1 MGTESSKNGIV
12 LVTHG
17 NFGQALIEAGELIVG
32 PQEGV
37 LSLSVDVSQGID
49 AAVESLKN
57 NIAEVN
63 NGNGVLILTD
73 MFGGTPTN
81 LSLSLLQGDDIEV
94 VTGVS
99 LPMLLKAFQMRNE
112 SLQKMAEEVSKAAAK
127 GIVIAGEMLR
137 KRTSKG

>member
-1 MGTESSKNGIV
+1 MDIESSKNGIV

-37 LSLSVDVSQGID
+37 RSLSVDVEKGID
-49 AAVESLKN
+49 AAVDTLKKS
-57 NIAEVN
+57 IAEVN
-63 NGNGVLILTD
+63 SGSGVLILTD

-81 LSLSLLQGDDIEV
+81 LSLSLLQGDHIEV

>member
-1 MGTESSKNGIV
+1 MGIESSKNGIV

-17 NFGQALIEAGELIVG
+17 NFGQTLIEAAELIVG

-37 LSLSVDVSQGID
+37 LSLSVEVSQGID
-49 AAVESLKN
+49 VAVEALKK
-57 NIAEVN
+57 NIAEVSS
-63 NGNGVLILTD
+63 GNGVLILTD

-81 LSLSLLQGDDIEV
+81 LSLSLLQSDDIEV

-99 LPMLLKAFQMRNE
+99 LPMLLKAFQVRNE

-137 KRTSKG
+137 KRTKKG

>member
-1 MGTESSKNGIV
+1 MDIESSKNGIV

-17 NFGQALIEAGELIVG
+17 NFGQSLIEAGELIVG

-49 AAVESLKN
+49 AAVDSLKS

>member
-1 MGTESSKNGIV
+1 MGTESSKIGIV

-17 NFGQALIEAGELIVG
+17 NFGKSLVEAAELIVG
-32 PQEGV
+32 PQDYIRSV
-37 LSLSVDVSQGID
+37 SVDVSQGID
-49 AAVESLKN
+49 AAMVYLKET
-57 NIAEVN
+57 IGAVS
-63 NGNGVLILTD
+63 NGVGVLILTD

-99 LPMLLKAFQMRNE
+99 LPMLLKALQKRNE
-112 SLQKMAEEVSKAAAK
+112 SLQTMAEEVSKAGAK

>member
-1 MGTESSKNGIV
+1 MGKESSKIGIV

-17 NFGQALIEAGELIVG
+17 NFGKSLIEAAELIVG
-32 PQEGV
+32 PQDFI

-49 AAVESLKN
+49 AAVESLKS
-57 NIAEVN
+57 NIAEVS
-63 NGNGVLILTD
+63 NGVGVLILTD

-81 LSLSLLQGDDIEV
+81 LSLSLLHDDVEV

-99 LPMLLKAFQMRNE
+99 LPMLLKALQKRNE
-112 SLQKMAEEVSKAAAK
+112 SLQVMAEEVSKAGTK

>member
-1 MGTESSKNGIV
+1 MGTESSKIGIV

-17 NFGQALIEAGELIVG
+17 NFGKALVEAAELIVG
-32 PQEGV
+32 PQDYIRSV
-37 LSLSVDVSQGID
+37 SVDVSQGID
-49 AAVESLKN
+49 AAMVFLKET
-57 NIAEVN
+57 IASVS
-63 NGNGVLILTD
+63 NGVGVLILTD

-99 LPMLLKAFQMRNE
+99 LPMLLKALQKRNE
-112 SLQKMAEEVSKAAAK
+112 SLHVMAEEVSKAGAK

>member
-1 MGTESSKNGIV
+1 MGTESSKIGIV

-17 NFGQALIEAGELIVG
+17 NFGKSLVDAAELIVG
-32 PQEGV
+32 PQDYV
-37 LSLSVDVSQGID
+37 SSVSVDVSQGID
-49 AAVESLKN
+49 AAMDFLKKTV
-57 NIAEVN
+57 AEVS
-63 NGNGVLILTD
+63 NGVGVLVLTD

-81 LSLSLLQGDDIEV
+81 LSLSMLQGEKIEV

-99 LPMLLKAFQMRNE
+99 LPMLLKALQKRNE
-112 SLQKMAEEVSKAAAK
+112 SLQTLADEVSKAGVK

>member
-32 PQEGV
+32 PQEGII
-37 LSLSVDVSQGID
+37 SLSVDVSQGID
-49 AAVESLKN
+49 AAVDSLKN

>member
-1 MGTESSKNGIV
+1 MGIESSKIGII

-17 NFGQALIEAGELIVG
+17 NFGKSLVEAAELIVG
-32 PQEGV
+32 PQDYI
-37 LSLSVDVSQGID
+37 LSLSVDVSLGID
-49 AAVESLKN
+49 AAVESLKV
-57 NIAEVN
+57 NIAEVS
-63 NGNGVLILTD
+63 NGVGVLILTD

-81 LSLSLLQGDDIEV
+81 LSLSLLGDDIEV

-99 LPMLLKAFQMRNE
+99 LPMLLKALQKRNE
-112 SLQKMAEEVSKAAAK
+112 SLQVMADEVSKAGTK

>member
-1 MGTESSKNGIV
+1 MESSKNGIV

-17 NFGQALIEAGELIVG
+17 NFGKALIEAGELIVG

-49 AAVESLKN
+49 GAVESLKKH
-57 NIAEVN
+57 ISEVN

-81 LSLSLLQGDDIEV
+81 LSLSLLQGDGIEV

-99 LPMLLKAFQMRNE
+99 LPMLLKAFQKRNE
-112 SLQKMAEEVSKAAAK
+112 SLQNMAEEVSKAAAK

-137 KRTSKG
+137 KRTKKG

>member
-1 MGTESSKNGIV
+1 MGAESSKIGIV

-17 NFGQALIEAGELIVG
+17 NFGKSLVEAAELIVG
-32 PQEGV
+32 PQDFISSV
-37 LSLSVDVSQGID
+37 SVDVSQGID
-49 AAVESLKN
+49 AAMDYLKET
-57 NIAEVN
+57 ISKVS
-63 NGNGVLILTD
+63 NGVGVLILTD

-99 LPMLLKAFQMRNE
+99 LPMLLKALQKRNE
-112 SLQKMAEEVSKAAAK
+112 SLQKMAEEVSKAGAK

>member
-1 MGTESSKNGIV
+1 MGTESSKIGIV

-17 NFGQALIEAGELIVG
+17 NFGQALVEAAELIVG
-32 PQEGV
+32 PQDFI
-37 LSLSVDVSQGID
+37 LSLSVDVSHGID
-49 AAVESLKN
+49 AAVESLKE
-57 NIAEVN
+57 NIAKVS
-63 NGNGVLILTD
+63 NGVGVLVLTD

-94 VTGVS
+94 VTGAS
-99 LPMLLKAFQMRNE
+99 LPMLLKA
-112 SLQKMAEEVSKAAAK
+112 LQKRNDSLEVLAEEVRKAGIK

>member
-1 MGTESSKNGIV
+1 MGTESSKIGIV

-17 NFGQALIEAGELIVG
+17 NFGKSLVEAAELIVG
-32 PQEGV
+32 PQDYI
-37 LSLSVDVSQGID
+37 LSLSVDVSLGID
-49 AAVESLKN
+49 AAVESLKA
-57 NIAEVN
+57 NIAEVS
-63 NGNGVLILTD
+63 NGVGVLVLTD

-81 LSLSLLQGDDIEV
+81 LSLSLLGDDIEV

-99 LPMLLKAFQMRNE
+99 LPMLLKALQKRNE
-112 SLQKMAEEVSKAAAK
+112 SLQIMADEVSKAGTK

>member
-1 MGTESSKNGIV
+1 MGTESSKIGII

-17 NFGQALIEAGELIVG
+17 NFGKSLVEAAELIVG
-32 PQEGV
+32 PQDYI
-37 LSLSVDVSQGID
+37 LSLSVDVSLGID
-49 AAVESLKN
+49 AAVESLKA
-57 NIAEVN
+57 NISEVS
-63 NGNGVLILTD
+63 NGVGVLILTD

-81 LSLSLLQGDDIEV
+81 LSLSLLGDDIEV

-99 LPMLLKAFQMRNE
+99 LPMLLKALQKRNE
-112 SLQKMAEEVSKAAAK
+112 SLQVMADEVSKAGTK

>member
-32 PQEGV
+32 PQEGI

-49 AAVESLKN
+49 AAVDSLKN

-99 LPMLLKAFQMRNE
+99 LPMLLKAFQTRNE

-137 KRTSKG
+137 KRTLKG